1 MTMRLLDRVD
11 TLLRADTHG
20 MVNALEERLN
30 LRGFKAKGVT
40 TGAEALSHLRESE
53 CDVVLV
59 DVKMPGLGGLALVK
73 KTREERQR
81 LGVILLTGH
90 GSVQDAEEAEKLGVF
105 DYLMKPVKIDNL
117 VKALHSAAA
126 RK

>member
-1 MTMRLLDRVD
+1 MELAALRVLIVD
-11 TLLRADTHG
+11 DEVEL
-20 MVNALEERLN
+20 VNALEERLN

-40 TGAEALSHLRESE
+40 TGDEALAYLGKNE

-73 KTREERQR
+73 KIKEERPK

-90 GSVQDAEEAEKLGVF
+90 GSAQDAEEGAKLGVF

-117 VKALHSAAA
+117 IKALHSAAA

>member
-1 MTMRLLDRVD
+1 MESPALHVLIVD
-11 TLLRADTHG
+11 DEVEL
-20 MVNALEERLN
+20 VNALEERLN
-30 LRGFKAKGVT
+30 LRGFSAKGVT
-40 TGAEALSHLRESE
+40 TGAEALAYLRESE

-73 KTREERQR
+73 KIREDRPN
-81 LGVILLTGH
+81 LAVILLTGH
-90 GSVQDAEEAEKLGVF
+90 GSVQDAEEAEKLEVF

-117 VKALHSAAA
+117 IKALHSAAS